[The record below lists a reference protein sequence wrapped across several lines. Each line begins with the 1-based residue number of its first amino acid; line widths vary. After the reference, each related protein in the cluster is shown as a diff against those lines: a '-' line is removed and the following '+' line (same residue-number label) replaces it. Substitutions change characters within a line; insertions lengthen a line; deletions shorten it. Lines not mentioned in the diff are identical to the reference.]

1 LVQTFTQHNTHSY
14 LSDPTYPTLLAAL
27 LRWVETGEKPTPEGI
42 AAQCPALEAQ
52 FGKGCAFV
60 PGYVPAA
67 LSTRVPDRDRP

>member
-1 LVQTFTQHNTHSY
+1 MS
-14 LSDPTYPTLLAAL
+14 AL
-27 LRWVETGEKPTPEGI
+27 LRWVDTGEKPTPEGI
-42 AAQCPALEAQ
+42 AARCPAMEAH